1 MFNNLDKEIR
11 EWYETTE
18 ESNKIAA
25 MEIGYRVLN
34 TSNYLNNKD
43 KLLSD
48 FTKKL
53 ENSYNEINKLKD
65 DTRKKLERKD
75 IEFDNKLILER
86 AKIEDL
92 KKDNNV
98 AIETGI
104 KCGIKY
110 IEQENK
116 TLHDYNN
123 LIKTE
128 KKDLQNELL
137 QVTTKLHE
145 LECSIKI
152 SKTKGEMSEKNIKNL
167 LEETGYKIIK
177 PGIHSG
183 DLVVYSANSDIPLCV
198 LEIKNYGD
206 DNKNK
211 LGPNGSETKKMYND
225 IKKQLKTY
233 GNIPWIFISL
243 GCEIPHIEELVPE
256 YLGVK
261 CFYLSFP
268 SENELI
274 GYIKCIEVIV
284 ELNKNVENEDNIH
297 LELKL
302 HDMNNILNKLV
313 SSKIDFT
320 SINELINKLKDK
332 LEKEENKYNKQI
344 EDSVKLST
352 KIMNKIQINNK
363 DDIKLNVEINSMSF
377 EEIQDY
383 IKSLQVECV
392 RKREKIK
399 CEICGL
405 EVTNLARHKKSKR
418 CKKNDVIENKPI
430 NL

>member
-1 MFNNLDKEIR
+1 MFNKLDNEIR
-11 EWYETTE
+11 EWYETTD
-18 ESNKIAA
+18 ESNTIAA

-43 KLLSD
+43 KILTDL
-48 FTKKL
+48 TKKL
-53 ENSYNEINKLKD
+53 DKSYNELNKLKD
-65 DTRKKLERKD
+65 DTREKLERKD
-75 IEFDNKLILER
+75 IEYDNKLILER
-86 AKIEDL
+86 SKIEDL

-98 AIETGI
+98 AIDVGI

-110 IEQENK
+110 IEQENT
-116 TLHDYNN
+116 TLHDYNTQ
-123 LIKTE
+123 IKTE
-128 KKDLQNELL
+128 KKDLQEELL
-137 QVTTKLHE
+137 QLTNKLHS

-152 SKTKGEMSEKNIKNL
+152 SKTKGDMSEQNIKNL
-167 LEETGYKIIK
+167 IEEIGYKAIK

-183 DLVVYSANSDIPLCV
+183 DLVVYSSNSDTPLCV

-206 DNKNK
+206 DNKHK

-233 GNIPWIFISL
+233 GDIPWLFISL

-261 CFYLSFP
+261 CFYLSLP
-268 SENELI
+268 SENELM

-284 ELNKNVENEDNIH
+284 ELGKNDENEDNIH
-297 LELKL
+297 MELKL

-313 SSKIDFT
+313 SSKIDFKT
-320 SINELINKLKDK
+320 MNELITKLKDK
-332 LEKEENKYNKQI
+332 LEKEEIKYNKQI

-352 KIMNKIQINNK
+352 RIMNKIQVNVK
-363 DDIKLNVEINSMSF
+363 EDTKLNVEINSMSF
-377 EEIQDY
+377 GEIQNY

-399 CEICGL
+399 CDICGK
-405 EVTNLARHKKSKR
+405 EVMDLSTHKKTKS
-418 CKKNDVIENKPI
+418 CKKNAI
-430 NL
+430 